1 MPQKI
6 NSAISTDSLK
16 RIIQEGNA
24 QELVIKA
31 EELGNIFGKK
41 KKRGNDAVVSTSQIR
56 AIFGTVRQIE
66 MNWPPPE
73 VTADADK
80 AQKAQRDLTLLKPKV
95 VYRAARENTPEFYQ
109 FADMM
114 NQGID
119 LVLADGQQTRQRF
132 GHFVDFLEAILA
144 YHKVASESKNKR
156 GR

>member
-1 MPQKI
+1 MPQQI
-6 NSAISTDSLK
+6 NRAISTDSLK

-24 QELVIKA
+24 QELVTKA
-31 EELGNIFGKK
+31 EELGKVFGKK
-41 KKRGNDAVVSTSQIR
+41 RGRDAVVSTSQIR

-73 VTADADK
+73 VTADAAK

-95 VYRAARENTPEFYQ
+95 VYRAARENTTEFYQ

-114 NQGID
+114 KQGID
-119 LVLADGQQTRQRF
+119 LVLADGRQTRQRF

-144 YHKVASESKNKR
+144 YHKAVSESKNKR